1 MKRLPV
7 VLDLETKYAFRDVN
21 NDHRKLGISVVGVYD
36 YKDNQAKTFEEKE
49 LTKLFSLLETSSY
62 IIGFNVKSFDM
73 EVLQAYYPGK
83 IQHFPTFDLLDD
95 IKAKIGRRLALN
107 DFLFATLGKKKT
119 GHGLQAIEYY
129 KESRIA
135 ELKKYCLDDVMLTK
149 ELFEH
154 GVQKGEVMYLNEKG
168 KVSVR
173 VDWKKYM
180 EDPGSIET
188 HMTLPF

>member
-21 NDHRKLGISVVGVYD
+21 NDHRKLGISVVGLFD
-36 YKDNQAKTFEEKE
+36 YRDSQTKTFEEKE

-62 IIGFNVKSFDM
+62 VIGFNVRSFDL

-83 IQHFPTFDLLDD
+83 ITHFSTFDLLDD
-95 IKAKIGRRLALN
+95 LRAKIGRRLALN

-119 GHGLQAIEYY
+119 GHGLQAIEFY
-129 KESRIA
+129 KEGRIE

-154 GVQKGEVMYLNEKG
+154 GTEKGEVSYLNEKG
-168 KVSVR
+168 KISVK
-173 VDWKKYM
+173 VDWKKYL
-180 EDPGSIET
+180 EDSGSAET
-188 HMTLPF
+188 HLTLPF